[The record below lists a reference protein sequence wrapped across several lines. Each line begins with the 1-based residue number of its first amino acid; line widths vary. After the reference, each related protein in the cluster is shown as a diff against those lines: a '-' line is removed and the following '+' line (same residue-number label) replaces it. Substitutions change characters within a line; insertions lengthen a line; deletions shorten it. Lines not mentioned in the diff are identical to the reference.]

1 MLGVPHCGL
10 RRASEALAASLA
22 LLAFFVVVPS
32 AALADADANAPGV
45 DPTTVGLQP
54 LRAPFPAATPLPGES
69 RLVRRPD
76 GTFGAVPRRAG
87 GTVTFDLAAREAPW
101 TLQPGLTVM
110 AKTYDGVVPGPTLVV
125 REGERVVIDFRNA
138 MSVPDTV
145 HLHGIHG
152 EPDAMD
158 GVAGIS
164 QPMVAPGGRFR
175 YAFTARQPGTFIYHS
190 HSNEAMVDSGL
201 YGAIVVLP
209 AHPRPEERVQ
219 RDDVELLSSW
229 AIQTIT
235 ESHHTINGK
244 EYPATTPIE
253 VRKGERVRIR
263 WINMSSEN
271 VHTMHTHGH
280 DMLVIARDAQPV
292 RAHDVE
298 DTVLLGPGQRVD
310 AVITANAQ
318 PGNWLVHCHVL
329 DHTEDS
335 AGMPDGLV
343 TTIHYAGTPQRL
355 DAMNMAMRMSMP
367 ASGMSNGN
375 RRGPLSFTTTALL
388 GLFAGLTIFLG
399 LPIAR
404 ARRLSPEVVAAL
416 NALAIGILVYLIVEI
431 AGNATTPLVRALASW
446 QRGMTG
452 HGVVSPLPLTMLFA
466 YVGGLL
472 LGLVGLG
479 AVATRFA
486 KVGASAAVERPLV
499 IAAMIAIGIGAHNFA
514 EGLAIGASAASGAT
528 AIAVGLILGFALHNA
543 TEGFGIAAPLAGR
556 GIPATWRQIGL
567 AGLVA
572 GGPTFLGTIVGYSF
586 SSPTL
591 SALFLMTAVGAL
603 VFVVGELWSVLK
615 RSGLTITSTSMLAA
629 GFVLAL
635 ATEVVAEITG

>member
-1 MLGVPHCGL
+1 MF
-10 RRASEALAASLA
+10 LA
-22 LLAFFVVVPS
+22 LLVLLF
-32 AALADADANAPGV
+32 AAPVAARADADAIAPGV

-54 LRAPFPAATPLPGES
+54 LRGPVPAVTPAPGES
-69 RLVRRPD
+69 RLTRRPD

-87 GTVTFDLAAREAPW
+87 GTVSFDLVAREAPW
-101 TLQPGLTVM
+101 TLQPGLTVI
-110 AKTYDGVVPGPTLVV
+110 AKTYNGVVPGPTLAV

-138 MSVPDTV
+138 MTVPDTV

-164 QPMVAPGGRFR
+164 QPMVPPGGHFR
-175 YAFTARQPGTFIYHS
+175 YTFTARQPGTFIYHS
-190 HSNEAMVDSGL
+190 HDNEQMVNSGL

-219 RDDVELLSSW
+219 RDDVEMLSSW
-229 AIQTIT
+229 SIQSLT
-235 ESHHTINGK
+235 ESHFTINGK
-244 EYPATTPIE
+244 EYPATAPIE
-253 VRKGERVRIR
+253 VRKGERVRLR

-292 RAHDVE
+292 TTRDVQ
-298 DTVLLGPGQRVD
+298 DTILLGPGQRAD
-310 AVITANAQ
+310 TVIAANAH

-329 DHTEDS
+329 DHTEDA
-335 AGMPDGLV
+335 AGMPDGLI
-343 TTIHYAGTPQRL
+343 TTIHYAGTPQRAS
-355 DAMNMAMRMSMP
+355 AMNAAMRMHMP
-367 ASGMSNGN
+367 DSSNGN
-375 RRGPLSFTTTALL
+375 PRGPLSFTASALL

-399 LPIAR
+399 LPVAR
-404 ARRLSPEVVAAL
+404 ARRLSPDVIAAL

-446 QRGMTG
+446 QRGASG
-452 HGVVSPLPLTMLFA
+452 HGAVSPLPLVMLVA
-466 YVGGLL
+466 YVAGLL
-472 LGLVGLG
+472 VGLVGLG
-479 AVATRFA
+479 ALATRFA
-486 KVGASAAVERPLV
+486 KSGAASGTDKPFV
-499 IAAMIAIGIGAHNFA
+499 IAAMIALGIGAHNFA

-528 AIAVGLILGFALHNA
+528 AIAFGLILGFALHNA

-556 GIPATWRQIGL
+556 GAVPTWGQIGF
-567 AGLVA
+567 AGVVA
-572 GGPTFLGTIVGYSF
+572 GGPTFLGAMLGYRF

-591 SALFLMTAVGAL
+591 SAFFLMTAVGAL

-615 RSGLTITSTSMLAA
+615 RSGLTVTSTSMLAA
-629 GFVLAL
+629 GFVIAL
-635 ATEVVAEITG
+635 ATEVIAEISG

>member
-1 MLGVPHCGL
+1 M
-10 RRASEALAASLA
+10 
-22 LLAFFVVVPS
+22 
-32 AALADADANAPGV
+32 ALADADANPVGV

-54 LRAPFPAATPLPGES
+54 IRGAIPAATPAPGES

-76 GTFGAVPRRAG
+76 GTSGAVRRRSG
-87 GTVTFDLAAREAPW
+87 GTVSFDLVAREAPW

-110 AKTYDGVVPGPTLVV
+110 AKTYNGVVPGPTLVV

-138 MSVPDTV
+138 MSVPDTI

-152 EPDAMD
+152 APDAMD

-164 QPMVAPGGRFR
+164 QPMVEPGGHFR
-175 YAFTARQPGTFIYHS
+175 YEFTARQPGTFIYHS
-190 HSNEAMVDSGL
+190 HANEAMVDSGL

-219 RDDVELLSSW
+219 RDDVELISSW
-229 AIQTIT
+229 AIQTVT

-244 EYPATTPIE
+244 EYPATAPIE
-253 VRKGERVRIR
+253 VRKGERVRVR

-292 RAHDVE
+292 AARDLQ
-298 DTVLLGPGQRVD
+298 DTILIGPGQRAD

-329 DHTEDS
+329 DHTEDT

-355 DAMNMAMRMSMP
+355 DAMNMEMRMHMP
-367 ASGMSNGN
+367 SASNGGT
-375 RRGPLSFTTTALL
+375 RAPLSFTTTALL

-404 ARRLSPEVVAAL
+404 ARRLSVDVIAAL

-431 AGNATTPLVRALASW
+431 AGNATTPLVRALANW
-446 QRGMTG
+446 QRGTTG
-452 HGVVSPLPLTMLFA
+452 HGVPLPLPVTMLVS
-466 YVGGLL
+466 YVAGLL
-472 LGLVGLG
+472 VGLVGLG
-479 AVATRFA
+479 ALATRFA
-486 KVGASAAVERPLV
+486 KTGASSAAEKPFV

-528 AIAVGLILGFALHNA
+528 AIAFGLILGFALHNA

-556 GIPATWRQIGL
+556 GAVATWGQIGL

-572 GGPTFLGTIVGYSF
+572 GGPTFFGAMLGYRF

-591 SALFLMTAVGAL
+591 SAFFLMTAVGAL

-629 GFVLAL
+629 GFVVAL
-635 ATEVVAEITG
+635 VTEVIAEISG

>member
-1 MLGVPHCGL
+1 L
-10 RRASEALAASLA
+10 LA
-22 LLAFFVVVPS
+22 LLGMLLVVP
-32 AALADADANAPGV
+32 AAARADADAVAAGV

-54 LRAPFPAATPLPGES
+54 LRGPIPVATPLPGES
-69 RLVRRPD
+69 RLVRRED
-76 GTFGAVPRRAG
+76 GTFAAVPRRAG

-138 MSVPDTV
+138 MTVPDTL

-152 EPDAMD
+152 GPDTMD

-164 QPMVAPGGRFR
+164 QPMVAPGGHFR
-175 YAFTARQPGTFIYHS
+175 YAFTAGQSGTFIYHS

-209 AHPRPEERVQ
+209 AHPRPGERVQ
-219 RDDVELLSSW
+219 RDDVEFLSSW

-253 VRKGERVRIR
+253 VRKGERVRVR

-271 VHTMHTHGH
+271 MHTMHTHGH

-292 RAHDVE
+292 AARDVQ
-298 DTVLLGPGQRVD
+298 DTILLGPGQRVD

-329 DHTEDS
+329 DHTEDT

-355 DAMNMAMRMSMP
+355 DAMNAAMRMHMP
-367 ASGMSNGN
+367 TSSNGN
-375 RRGPLSFTTTALL
+375 PRAPLSFTATALL
-388 GLFAGLTIFLG
+388 GAFAGLTIFLG

-404 ARRLSPEVVAAL
+404 ARRLSPDVVAAL

-431 AGNATTPLVRALASW
+431 AGNATTPLVRSLASW
-446 QRGMTG
+446 QRGLTG
-452 HGVVSPLPLTMLFA
+452 HGAAAPLPLAMLFA
-466 YVGGLL
+466 YVAGLL

-479 AVATRFA
+479 ALATRLA
-486 KVGASAAVERPLV
+486 KSGASSAADKPLV

-528 AIAVGLILGFALHNA
+528 AIAFGLILGFALHNA

-556 GIPATWRQIGL
+556 GTVATWGQIGL

-572 GGPTFLGTIVGYSF
+572 GGPTFVGAMFGYRF

-591 SALFLMTAVGAL
+591 SALFLMAAVGAL
-603 VFVVGELWSVLK
+603 VFVVGELWGVLK
-615 RSGLTITSTSMLAA
+615 RSGLTFTSTSMLAA

>member
-1 MLGVPHCGL
+1 VPHRGI
-10 RRASEALAASLA
+10 RRALEAAAAFLA
-22 LLAFFVVVPS
+22 LLVLLF
-32 AALADADANAPGV
+32 AAPAAVRADADATAPGV

-54 LRAPFPAATPLPGES
+54 LRGPAPAATPAPGES
-69 RLVRRPD
+69 RLAGRPD

-87 GTVTFDLAAREAPW
+87 GTVSFDLVAREAPW
-101 TLQPGLTVM
+101 TLQPGLTVI
-110 AKTYDGVVPGPTLVV
+110 AKTYNGVVPGPTLVV

-138 MSVPDTV
+138 MTVPDTV

-164 QPMVAPGGRFR
+164 QPMVPPGGHFR
-175 YAFTARQPGTFIYHS
+175 YSFTARQPGTFIYHS
-190 HSNEAMVDSGL
+190 HDNEQMVNSGL

-209 AHPRPEERVQ
+209 ANPRPEERVQ
-219 RDDVELLSSW
+219 RDDVEMLSSW
-229 AIQTIT
+229 SIQSLT
-235 ESHHTINGK
+235 ESHFTINGK
-244 EYPATTPIE
+244 EYPATVPIE
-253 VRKGERVRIR
+253 VRKGERVRLR

-292 RAHDVE
+292 TTRDVQ
-298 DTVLLGPGQRVD
+298 DTILLGPGQRAD
-310 AVITANAQ
+310 TVIAATAQ

-329 DHTEDS
+329 DHTEDA
-335 AGMPDGLV
+335 AGMPDGLI

-355 DAMNMAMRMSMP
+355 NAMNAAMRMHMP
-367 ASGMSNGN
+367 GSSNGN
-375 RRGPLSFTTTALL
+375 PRGPLSFMTTALL
-388 GLFAGLTIFLG
+388 GAFAGLTIFLG
-399 LPIAR
+399 LLIAR
-404 ARRLSPEVVAAL
+404 ARRLSPDVIAAL

-431 AGNATTPLVRALASW
+431 AGNATTPLVRSLASW
-446 QRGMTG
+446 QRGVTG
-452 HGVVSPLPLTMLFA
+452 HGVVSALPLTMVLA

-479 AVATRFA
+479 ALATRFA
-486 KVGASAAVERPLV
+486 KSGASSGADKPLV
-499 IAAMIAIGIGAHNFA
+499 LAAMIAIGIGAHNFA

-528 AIAVGLILGFALHNA
+528 AIAFGLILGFALHNA

-567 AGLVA
+567 AGVVA
-572 GGPTFLGTIVGYSF
+572 GGPTFLGTMIGYTF

-603 VFVVGELWSVLK
+603 VFVVGELWGVLK
-615 RSGLTITSTSMLAA
+615 RTGLTITSTSMLAA

>member
-1 MLGVPHCGL
+1 LLVL
-10 RRASEALAASLA
+10 LA
-22 LLAFFVVVPS
+22 LLAVPAVVR
-32 AALADADANAPGV
+32 ADADANPAV

-54 LRAPFPAATPLPGES
+54 LRGPIPVATPLPGES
-69 RLVRRPD
+69 PLHRRED
-76 GTFGAVPRRAG
+76 GTFAATPQRSS
-87 GTVTFDLAAREAPW
+87 GTVTFSLVARDAPW

-110 AKTYDGVVPGPTLVV
+110 AKTYNGVVPGPTLVV
-125 REGERVVIDFRNA
+125 RQGEHVVLEFRNA
-138 MSVPDTV
+138 MSVADTL

-152 EPDAMD
+152 GPDAMD

-164 QPMVAPGGRFR
+164 QPMVAPGGSFR
-175 YAFTARQPGTFIYHS
+175 YTFTAQQPGTFIYHS
-190 HSNEAMVDSGL
+190 HDNEQMVNSGL
-201 YGAIVVLP
+201 YGPIVVLP

-219 RDDVELLSSW
+219 RDDVEMLSSW
-229 AIQTIT
+229 SIQNQT
-235 ESHHTINGK
+235 ENHFTINGK
-244 EYPATTPIE
+244 EYPATAPIE
-253 VRKGERVRIR
+253 VRHGERVRLR

-292 RAHDVE
+292 SARDLQ
-298 DTVLLGPGQRVD
+298 DTILLGPGQRADTV
-310 AVITANAQ
+310 VTANAQ

-329 DHTEDS
+329 DHTEDA

-355 DAMNMAMRMSMP
+355 NAMNAAMRMQGTP
-367 ASGMSNGN
+367 ASNVN
-375 RRGPLSFTTTALL
+375 PRPPLSFTATALL
-388 GLFAGLTIFLG
+388 GAFAGLTIFLG

-404 ARRLSPEVVAAL
+404 ARRLSPEIVAAL
-416 NALAIGILVYLIVEI
+416 NALAIGILIYLIVEI
-431 AGNATTPLVRALASW
+431 AGNATAPLIRALASW
-446 QRGMTG
+446 HRGAAMAGMPGMAAAT
-452 HGVVSPLPLTMLFA
+452 PLPLAMLIA
-466 YVGGLL
+466 YASGLL
-472 LGLVGLG
+472 VGLVGLG
-479 AVATRFA
+479 ALATRLA
-486 KVGASAAVERPLV
+486 KDVSSGADKPLV
-499 IAAMIAIGIGAHNFA
+499 IAGMIALGIGAHNFA

-528 AIAVGLILGFALHNA
+528 AIAFGLILGFALHNA

-556 GIPATWRQIGL
+556 GIAATWGQIGL

-572 GGPTFLGTIVGYSF
+572 GGPTFVGAMLGYRF

-591 SALFLMTAVGAL
+591 SAFFLMTAVGAL

-635 ATEVVAEITG
+635 ATEVIAEITG

>member
-1 MLGVPHCGL
+1 MLIL
-10 RRASEALAASLA
+10 LA
-22 LLAFFVVVPS
+22 LLLVP
-32 AALADADANAPGV
+32 AVARADADALATGV

-54 LRAPFPAATPLPGES
+54 LRGPIPRATPLPGES
-69 RLVRRPD
+69 RLVRRED

-87 GTVTFDLAAREAPW
+87 RTVTFDLVAREAPW

-138 MSVPDTV
+138 MNVPDTI
-145 HLHGIHG
+145 HLHGVHG
-152 EPDAMD
+152 GPDAMD

-164 QPMVAPGGRFR
+164 QAMVEPGGHFR
-175 YAFTARQPGTFIYHS
+175 YAFTARQAGTFIYHS
-190 HSNEAMVDSGL
+190 HGNEAMVDSGL

-209 AHPRPEERVQ
+209 ANPRPEERVQ
-219 RDDVELLSSW
+219 RDDVEFLSSW
-229 AIQTIT
+229 AIQTVT

-253 VRKGERVRIR
+253 VRKGERVRVR

-271 VHTMHTHGH
+271 MHTMHTHGH
-280 DMLVIARDAQPV
+280 DMLVVARDAQPV
-292 RAHDVE
+292 TARDVQ

-310 AVITANAQ
+310 TVITANAQ

-329 DHTEDS
+329 DHTEDA

-355 DAMNMAMRMSMP
+355 AAMNTAMRMHMNMP
-367 ASGMSNGN
+367 TSANGN
-375 RRGPLSFTTTALL
+375 PRGPLSFTATALL

-404 ARRLSPEVVAAL
+404 ARRLSPDVIAAL

-431 AGNATTPLVRALASW
+431 AGNATTPLVRSLAGW
-446 QRGMTG
+446 QRGMSG
-452 HGVVSPLPLTMLFA
+452 HGVPAPLPFTMLFA
-466 YVGGLL
+466 YVAGLL
-472 LGLVGLG
+472 IGLVGLG
-479 AVATRFA
+479 ALATRFA
-486 KVGASAAVERPLV
+486 KSGASSSADKPLV

-528 AIAVGLILGFALHNA
+528 AIAFGLILGFALHNA

-556 GIPATWRQIGL
+556 GTVATWGQIGL

-572 GGPTFLGTIVGYSF
+572 GGPTFLGAMFGYRF

-635 ATEVVAEITG
+635 MTEVVAEISG